1 VARTT
6 NPNDTHTEKQKE
18 GKAMASTSAVMN
30 VSQRLVRL
38 DRAAREFLGRVGPL
52 VLRLSL
58 GIVFVWFGLLKVFS
72 ASAVGGLV
80 ATTVPFESSWFVPV
94 LGVVEVVIGLAF
106 VTGRFVRAMLP
117 VFVLHLAGTFLV
129 LIVLPEVAFK
139 NDNPLVLSIVGEFVV
154 KNLVLLAAGL
164 AVASGGRASTG
175 HPGQSERPA
184 GDPKKVARSR
194 WAIVAL
200 IVPTVLL
207 SACDSDDSTAS
218 PGGDAS
224 TIAVRDYEFEPGTVS
239 VGVGDTVTWVW
250 EGDAQHNV
258 VGDGFESDTRARA
271 RSDMRSTNRG
281 RISTH
286 ARCTRGCKVTWSS
299 RNERPEAM
307 TSERPDGLDVYE
319 V

>member
-1 VARTT
+1 
-6 NPNDTHTEKQKE
+6 
-18 GKAMASTSAVMN
+18 MASTSAVMN

-38 DRAAREFLGRVGPL
+38 DRAARELLGRVGPL

-106 VTGRFVRAMLP
+106 VAGRFVRAMLP

-129 LIVLPEVAFK
+129 LIVLPEVAFE
-139 NDNPLVLSIVGEFVV
+139 NDNPLMLSIVGEFVV

-164 AVASGGRASTG
+164 VVASGGRASSG
-175 HPGQSERPA
+175 PPGQSERPY
-184 GDPKKVARSR
+184 GDPRKVARSR
-194 WAIVAL
+194 WAIAAVL

-218 PGGDAS
+218 PGDAS
-224 TIAVRDYEFEPGTVS
+224 TIVVRDYEFEPGTVS

-258 VGDGFESDTRARA
+258 VGDGFESDDQSSGSFRHTFDEQGTYQYA
-271 RSDMRSTNRG
+271 
-281 RISTH
+281 
-286 ARCTRGCKVTWSS
+286 CTLHPGMQGDVVV
-299 RNERPEAM
+299 EEPEAA
-307 TSERPDGLDVYE
+307 
-319 V
+319 

>member
-1 VARTT
+1 
-6 NPNDTHTEKQKE
+6 
-18 GKAMASTSAVMN
+18 M
-30 VSQRLVRL
+30 RL

-52 VLRLSL
+52 LLRLSL

-94 LGVVEVVIGLAF
+94 LGAVEAVIGLAF
-106 VTGRFVRAMLP
+106 VTGVFVRAMLP

-129 LIVLPEVAFK
+129 LIELPEVAFE
-139 NDNPLVLSIVGEFVV
+139 NDNPLMLSIVGEFVV
-154 KNLVLLAAGL
+154 KNLVLLSAGL
-164 AVASGGRASTG
+164 VVASGGRAGSG

-194 WAIVAL
+194 WVIAAVL
-200 IVPTVLL
+200 VVPAVLL
-207 SACDSDDSTAS
+207 SACDSDGSTAS
-218 PGGDAS
+218 PSVDTS

-258 VGDGFESDTRARA
+258 VGDGFESDDQSSGSFR
-271 RSDMRSTNRG
+271 
-281 RISTH
+281 H
-286 ARCTRGCKVTWSS
+286 AFDEPGTYQYACTLHPG
-299 RNERPEAM
+299 M
-307 TSERPDGLDVYE
+307 QGDVIVE
-319 V
+319 G